1 MLNLM
6 LTEES
11 GAAAAARQALREG
24 NGMLPAPIRD
34 DVLLLVSELVTN
46 AVRHAGAGPERPL
59 HVQLLRGPR
68 WVVVAVADE
77 GPGFTWHPTAARRQ
91 RVGRLGPVP
100 RRSDRGSLGRRV
112 HDVRDLRLV
121 RDRVRGMTGGVLR
134 TRAAST
140 ALLAIGGLHVAWGWA
155 RPGPTSTAIRP
166 TPAACFAVAG
176 LLGAAAGPVAGRPR
190 RVPG

>member
-6 LTEES
+6 LTGET

-24 NGMLPAPIRD
+24 DGLPAPIRD

-77 GPGFTWHPTAARRQ
+77 GPGFAWHPAGPPAGNESG
-91 RVGRLGPVP
+91 GRGLFLVDRIADRWGVECTTS
-100 RRSDRGSLGRRV
+100 RTCVWFEIAYDRG
-112 HDVRDLRLV
+112 
-121 RDRVRGMTGGVLR
+121 GV
-134 TRAAST
+134 
-140 ALLAIGGLHVAWGWA
+140 I
-155 RPGPTSTAIRP
+155 
-166 TPAACFAVAG
+166 PAAPPA
-176 LLGAAAGPVAGRPR
+176 
-190 RVPG
+190 